1 MKILRILN
9 NPDGSQEIPRTN
21 IQALSVEVLRDWA
34 NLMGDKDPN
43 RIKSSLL
50 DYITNSY
57 DFILT
62 QAKNEGTKTETSL
75 DTELTISKVQ
85 ANKNELRDSIA

>member
-1 MKILRILN
+1 
-9 NPDGSQEIPRTN
+9 
-21 IQALSVEVLRDWA
+21 
-34 NLMGDKDPN
+34 MGDKDPN

-62 QAKNEGTKTETSL
+62 QAKNEGTKTETSME
-75 DTELTISKVQ
+75 TELTVSKVL
-85 ANKNELRDSIA
+85 ANKNDLLDSIA

>member
-1 MKILRILN
+1 
-9 NPDGSQEIPRTN
+9 
-21 IQALSVEVLRDWA
+21 
-34 NLMGDKDPN
+34 MGDKDPN

-75 DTELTISKVQ
+75 DTELTISKV
-85 ANKNELRDSIA
+85 